1 MSARAVSVICDAT
14 PGVAAATPAAIDTT
28 PAIAASHSTDVCPRS
43 RMSGPWHCAARR
55 TMGRRAHLRTWAAQG
70 RASVPAVTDVQEDER
85 LAPIK
90 AQVYKD
96 PRPPEAF
103 ARFHERS
110 RTRKPDIVYEIVRV
124 VTTLFAWVLFR
135 VRGIDPERVPAGGPV
150 ILAPNHASFMDHFLL
165 GASIRRKVQFM
176 AKSQL
181 FKPPMQFVYSHGGVF
196 PVRRGHRDEETFIT
210 ASTILDRGGCIAM
223 YCEGGRSRTGKV
235 GDVARP
241 GIGRLALESGA
252 TIVPVAIHGSVR
264 VRNWR
269 RLEFPS
275 VTVKYGTPF
284 RYERV
289 EEATRDQQQAVA
301 DVILAEIREL
311 YDALDAEGR
320 ASALARARAERRA
333 RRAKRTAAI

>member
-1 MSARAVSVICDAT
+1 
-14 PGVAAATPAAIDTT
+14 
-28 PAIAASHSTDVCPRS
+28 
-43 RMSGPWHCAARR
+43 
-55 TMGRRAHLRTWAAQG
+55 MGRTAHLPAWAAQG
-70 RASVPAVTDVQEDER
+70 RASVPGVTDVQEDER

-135 VRGIDPERVPAGGPV
+135 VRGIDPEHVPTSGAV

-210 ASTILDRGGCIAM
+210 ASAILERGGCIAM

-311 YDALDAEGR
+311 YDGLDAEGR

-333 RRAKRTAAI
+333 KRTAAI